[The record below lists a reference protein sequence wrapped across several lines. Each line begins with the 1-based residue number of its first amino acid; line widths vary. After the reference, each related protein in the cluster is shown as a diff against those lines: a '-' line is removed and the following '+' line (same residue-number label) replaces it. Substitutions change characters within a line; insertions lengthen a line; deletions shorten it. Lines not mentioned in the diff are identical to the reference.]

1 MTVQDIDRG
10 WQAIKRELLKAG
22 SATVTSGVHAD
33 AKAHDE
39 GLTTAQVGAFH
50 EFGIGTPMRAWLA
63 PGIDAATP
71 ELLDMASALYFGPL
85 LDGKLVARQ
94 ALGIIG
100 ERMQQAAQQRLV
112 DGDSSWP
119 ALSDETKRRKANK
132 IRAGNRD
139 NKGRYI
145 PKRGAAAKRAEFLAG
160 DGNPLIDTGLLRQ
173 SVRYKVSFDS
183 GFGPHQG
190 GVLESSSFD
199 LSRGLD

>member
-22 SATVTSGVHAD
+22 SATITAGVHAD

-50 EFGIGTPMRAWLA
+50 EFGIGVPMRAWLA
-63 PGIDAATP
+63 PGIDDATP
-71 ELLDMASALYFGPL
+71 ELLDMASSLYFGPL

-94 ALGIIG
+94 ALGLIG

-112 DGDSSWP
+112 AGDPSWTP
-119 ALSDETKRRKANK
+119 LSQRTKERKAAK
-132 IRAGNRD
+132 VRGSKREGKNR
-139 NKGRYI
+139 KQRQ
-145 PKRGAAAKRAEFLAG
+145 AEFLAG

-173 SVRYKVSFDS
+173 SVRYKVVLD
-183 GFGPHQG
+183 GPIGPQHG